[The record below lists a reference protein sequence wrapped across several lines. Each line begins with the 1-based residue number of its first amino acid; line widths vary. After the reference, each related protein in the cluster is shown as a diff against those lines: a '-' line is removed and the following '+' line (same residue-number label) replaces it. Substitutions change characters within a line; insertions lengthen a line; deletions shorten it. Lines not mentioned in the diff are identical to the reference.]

1 MDLEDLSKTEL
12 VDLVKKLRS
21 KKKYGLV
28 WEDEKTREHFD
39 FDPRTSMP
47 IFTENQK
54 KRIKDKNKKKS
65 NFLIEGDNFFALNLL
80 RYSHSNKI
88 DFIYI
93 DPPYNTGNKD
103 FKYND
108 SYVDREDTYRHSKWI
123 SFMYKRLELA
133 RDLLSDQGVIF
144 VSIGDDEQANLKLLM
159 DEIFGENNFINC
171 VPRLAKTSSDRG
183 TFYAPSKD
191 YLLVY
196 KHPNRTEKFNDVLD
210 EEYINRFKGTDE
222 RGSYATVGLYQAA
235 LDPLRGCVNQRYWVK
250 CPDGSFIIPPGNIF
264 PKKIEDGA
272 HIPPETQED
281 KVWRWSYERYLR
293 DKDGLIFKKSKRSP
307 MLNEKRQKSEWNVD
321 TKYYLEDRQ
330 ESGKRPRDWVEK
342 FLNTEG
348 SNEVKKLGLD
358 FSYPKP
364 TSLVKY
370 LITISHSRKDIFVL
384 DFFAGSGTTGDAVL
398 QLNAE
403 DEGER
408 RFILVTNN
416 EDNICTEV
424 THPRLEKVSKGFVDT
439 SGKKIEGLGGNV
451 RYFQIDFLK
460 KTLNQDEMKI
470 RLTEKIVDLLKLSND
485 AFDEISVD
493 HDDFKIFNSPT
504 GITGIYHSFD
514 PTHISDFIN
523 ELKKHKEAKIKIYQ
537 FSFDDEISNSEE
549 FESLGNCEIEPIPHR
564 LLELLGE
571 INV

>member
-39 FDPRTSMP
+39 FDSRLSLP
-47 IFTENQK
+47 ILVEDK
-54 KRIKDKNKKKS
+54 KRIIKDKTKKET
-65 NFLIEGDNFFALNLL
+65 NYLVEGDNFFALNLL
-80 RYSHSNKI
+80 RYTHSNKI

-123 SFMYKRLELA
+123 SFMSKRLELA
-133 RDLLSDQGVIF
+133 RDLLSDEGVIF

-210 EEYINRFKGTDE
+210 DDYKNRFKNKDE
-222 RGSYATVGLYQAA
+222 RGHYATVGLFQAA
-235 LDPLRGCVNQRYWVK
+235 LDSRPNQRYWIE
-250 CPDGSFIIPPGNIF
+250 CPDGSFIIPPGNVF
-264 PKKIEDGA
+264 PKKIKDGE
-272 HIPPETQED
+272 PVTPLNNED
-281 KVWRWSYERYLR
+281 KVWRWSYESYL
-293 DKDGLIFKKSKRSP
+293 KQKHLLVFKKSKRSP
-307 MLNEKRQKSEWNVD
+307 MLNEKKQKSDWNVD

-348 SNEVKKLGLD
+348 SNEVKRLGLD

-364 TSLVKY
+364 TSLIKY
-370 LITISHSRKDIFVL
+370 LITISHSRNDISIL

-403 DEGER
+403 DGGNR
-408 RFILVTNN
+408 KFILVTNN

-424 THPRLEKVSKGFVDT
+424 THPRLDKVSKGYTDT
-439 SGKKIEGLGGNV
+439 NKKKIEGLGGAV
-451 RYFQIDFLK
+451 RYFKIEFID

-470 RLTEKIVDLLKLSND
+470 RLTENVIDLLKLANN
-485 AFDEISVD
+485 AFEEISVEEEY
-493 HDDFKIFNSPT
+493 KIFTSPSEL
-504 GITGIYHSFD
+504 IGIYHSYD
-514 PTHISDFIN
+514 PTNLGQFIKD
-523 ELKKHKEAKIKIYQ
+523 LKKQESPKTKIYL
-537 FSFDDEISNSEE
+537 FSFDDEIVAPEE
-549 FESLGNCEIEPIPHR
+549 LEELPNTVIEPIPQR
-564 LLELLGE
+564 ILELLGA